1 MIIINKLLPFLWIG
15 HIFDFFQISG
25 NILWLIQLL
34 KMIVSGFTI
43 AESQHSNGNII
54 VTAGLIDIKWSY
66 ITKILVLKFNW
77 QQFSIC
83 YIRLSFNFG
92 IAIEVCT
99 LWCKKIIKIILFYS
113 KSGINLLLIWT
124 GGIISTFSPL

>member
-1 MIIINKLLPFLWIG
+1 
-15 HIFDFFQISG
+15 
-25 NILWLIQLL
+25 
-34 KMIVSGFTI
+34 MIVSGFTI

-92 IAIEVCT
+92 IAIEVFT

-113 KSGINLLLIWT
+113 KSGINLLLIWI